1 MLLNLAIANEQ
12 IVRGKNKNI
21 RQMEVKLTNGNVLEI
36 KDEDYELP
44 LSLNKA
50 LKLCESIEGNW
61 RLPTVQE
68 FEFFNEHLFKNGIG
82 NFKEDSYW
90 TSTNENGNWTFN
102 FQIGAAYNGYYM
114 MNKYHLLEFK
124 IRLVKH
130 V

>member
-1 MLLNLAIANEQ
+1 VLLNLAIANEQ

-114 MNKYHLLEFK
+114 
-124 IRLVKH
+124 
-130 V
+130 